1 MKLTEDEP
9 KSIEIENGIVK
20 ITFVND
26 NPYNNKID
34 ENPVIRTIEF
44 KSDTLQKIKEDAEKL
59 KRIEESG
66 GKLMDKYCYKTAKS
80 DREIVEH
87 MKNFFNA
94 DNVLTKSE
102 YKQKILFQKPDP
114 ELNCP
119 CEYEKPCGLHKI
131 QFFSKKGEEK

>member
-1 MKLTEDEP
+1 MTLTESDIDWLRFNCTEDLV
-9 KSIEIENGIVK
+9 EK
-20 ITFVND
+20 ILKYEV
-26 NPYNNKID
+26 
-34 ENPVIRTIEF
+34 
-44 KSDTLQKIKEDAEKL
+44 DAEKL

-102 YKQKILFQKPDP
+102 YKQKI
-114 ELNCP
+114 
-119 CEYEKPCGLHKI
+119 I
-131 QFFSKKGEEK
+131 GEEK